1 MNLGLSS
8 SSGSNDTAGPLGP
21 GFFWPAQGGCKK
33 GSDRAGRRRQGQ
45 VGLPPIQLAG
55 LPSLDGLSRGG
66 LCGAD
71 HRDHAPIHL
80 GYRSPYAGPMGN
92 LCLQGLAFP
101 DRFSVPGSDLSR
113 RADLHLNAIMF
124 FEFFR
129 DLSKRHIGP
138 KVSDG
143 PLSQQGIAATLHLSR
158 DNQGGQA
165 GSTSPVTERLSVDFH
180 LSKQVM
186 PTQSFFYPGRRV
198 QPG

>member
-1 MNLGLSS
+1 MTKVDPITCLDSKTQLHLLDNPRGPTANVMNLGLSS

-21 GFFWPAQGGCKK
+21 GFFRPAQGGCKK
-33 GSDRAGRRRQGQ
+33 GSDRADRRRQGQ

-92 LCLQGLAFP
+92 LTLQGLAFP

-113 RADLHLNAIMF
+113 RADLHLNARMF

-138 KVSDG
+138 KVGDG

-158 DNQGGQA
+158 HDQGG
-165 GSTSPVTERLSVDFH
+165 RLGPLRS
-180 LSKQVM
+180 
-186 PTQSFFYPGRRV
+186 
-198 QPG
+198 